1 MSDGVTLE
9 AQLQLRVKF
18 WLKYEFTEGIVDYL
32 DSCVVHLPLWLSLRI
47 QVSLDPKVHSCLGYS
62 HGTSLVI
69 NMEVFCEIRSQGSSH
84 VSLHAKTY
92 VHCTVKC
99 VVRRFSMGKC

>member
-18 WLKYEFTEGIVDYL
+18 WLKDEFTEGIVDYL

-47 QVSLDPKVHSCLGYS
+47 QISLVLDPKVHSCLGYS
-62 HGTSLVI
+62 HGTSLVAVQ
-69 NMEVFCEIRSQGSSH
+69 EE
-84 VSLHAKTY
+84 A
-92 VHCTVKC
+92 
-99 VVRRFSMGKC
+99 VVRFAKLLEARERILDLDNQSDIQ